1 MLTFIVNNKEVK
13 TNAPAASSLVDYI
26 RNDLHLYGT
35 KIGCREGDCGA
46 CTILVGDIQDGELK
60 YQTMNSCLM
69 PLGNADRKHIV
80 TIEGVNGPELT
91 PVQAA
96 LLENNGTQC
105 GFCTPGFVMAF
116 YGFCLNTGKEKNLAN
131 AIEAISGN
139 ICRCTGYKS
148 IEKAAAAIVKKLRP
162 PQRGPS
168 GPMPGAVTLEWLVK
182 NKFLPDYFLAIPE
195 KLSKIDPAAPAA
207 VRESGYIIAGGTDV
221 LLQDPE
227 GAMAS
232 GKVNLVF
239 GASEYSRI
247 KFKDGKCY
255 VGSAVTVKDLK
266 ESKELRAYFPRL
278 DDYLKLMA
286 SPPIR
291 NMATVGGNIANGS
304 PIGDLCVMMM
314 ALDAVLVLRRQG
326 EDRELKL
333 KDFFIGY
340 KKVNKDPEEF
350 IKWIYF
356 DLPDAHTRF
365 SYEKI
370 SKRGHLDMATVNS
383 AMKIVLVDGM
393 IKKASF
399 AVGGLGPTIRYMA
412 KTTAYLLG
420 KKINNQTFKEANRIA
435 QNEITPRS
443 RPEYKR
449 SLVRQQL
456 FIHLMSFAPGT
467 ISLEA
472 LK

>member
-1 MLTFIVNNKEVK
+1 MLNFIVNNKEVK
-13 TNAPAASSLVDYI
+13 TNAPAGSSLVDYI
-26 RNDLHLYGT
+26 RNELHLYGT

-46 CTILVGDIQDGELK
+46 CTILVGEIKDNELK

-69 PLGNADRKHIV
+69 PLGNANYKHIV
-80 TIEGVNGPELT
+80 TIEGINGPELT
-91 PVQAA
+91 PVQAV
-96 LLENNGTQC
+96 LVDHNGTQC
-105 GFCTPGFVMAF
+105 GFCTPGFVMSL
-116 YGFCLNTGKEKNLAN
+116 YGFCLNADKEKNLAN

-148 IEKAAAAIVKKLRP
+148 IEKAAGAIVKKL
-162 PQRGPS
+162 Q
-168 GPMPGAVTLEWLVK
+168 PMGAAKAVEWLIK
-182 NKFLPDYFLAIPE
+182 NKFLPDYFLDISG
-195 KLSKIDPAAPAA
+195 KLNKITPANAVA
-207 VRESGYIIAGGTDV
+207 VRESGYIIAGGTDI

-227 GAMAS
+227 GAIAADN
-232 GKVNLVF
+232 VNLVY
-239 GASEYSRI
+239 GASAYGQI
-247 KFKDGKCY
+247 KFADNKCY
-255 VGSAVTVKDLK
+255 LGSTATIKDLK
-266 ESKELRAYFPRL
+266 ESKELRKYFPKL

-286 SPPIR
+286 STPIR

-304 PIGDLCVMMM
+304 PIADLCVILL
-314 ALDAVLVLRRQG
+314 ALDATLVLRHKG
-326 EDRELKL
+326 ETRELKL

-350 IKWIYF
+350 IEWIYF
-356 DLPDAHTRF
+356 DLPDEMTHF
-365 SYEKI
+365 SFEKI

-383 AMKIVLVDGM
+383 AMSIVLVDGV

-399 AVGGLGPTIRYMA
+399 TVGGLGPTIRVLA
-412 KTTAYLLG
+412 KTAEYLLG
-420 KKINNQTFKEANRIA
+420 KKINNQTFKEANQIA
-435 QNEITPRS
+435 QGEITPRS
-443 RPEYKR
+443 RAEYKR

>member
-13 TNAPAASSLVDYI
+13 TNASAASSLVDYL

-46 CTILVGDIQDGELK
+46 CTILVGDIRDGELK

-80 TIEGVNGPELT
+80 TIEGINSSELT
-91 PVQAA
+91 PVHTA

-105 GFCTPGFVMAF
+105 GFCTPGFVMAL
-116 YGFCLNTGKEKNLAN
+116 YGFCLDTGKEKNLAN

-148 IEKAAAAIVKKLRP
+148 IEKAAGAIVKKLRP
-162 PQRGPS
+162 LHRGPS
-168 GPMPGAVTLEWLVK
+168 APMPGAMTMEWLVK
-182 NKFLPDYFLAIPE
+182 NKFLPEYFLAVPE
-195 KLSKIDPAAPAA
+195 KLMKIAA
-207 VRESGYIIAGGTDV
+207 VHAAAIRESGYIIAGGTDV
-221 LLQDPE
+221 VLQDPE
-227 GAMAS
+227 GAKAS
-232 GKVNLVF
+232 DNVNLVF

-247 KFKDGKCY
+247 KFAEGKCH

-266 ESKELRAYFPRL
+266 ESKELRAFFPRM

-304 PIGDLCVMMM
+304 PIGDLCVMMT
-314 ALDAVLVLRRQG
+314 ALDAVLVLRRLG
-326 EDRELKL
+326 EKRELKL

-350 IKWIYF
+350 IEWIYF
-356 DLPDAHTRF
+356 DLPDAQTRF
-365 SYEKI
+365 SFEKI

-383 AMKIVLVDGM
+383 AMRIILAGGV
-393 IKKASF
+393 IKKADF
-399 AVGGLGPTIRYMA
+399 AVGGLGPTIRNMA
-412 KTTAYLLG
+412 KTADYLLG
-420 KKINNQTFKEANRIA
+420 KKLSNQTFKEANLIA
-435 QNEITPRS
+435 QSEITPRS

-456 FIHLMSFAPGT
+456 FIHLMNFAPGAIT
-467 ISLEA
+467 LEA

>member
-46 CTILVGDIQDGELK
+46 CTILVGEMEDGELK

-116 YGFCLNTGKEKNLAN
+116 YGFCLNMGKEKNLAN

-148 IEKAAAAIVKKLRP
+148 IEKAAGAIVKKLQP
-162 PQRGPS
+162 PHRGPS
-168 GPMPGAVTLEWLVK
+168 GPMPGAVTMEWLVN
-182 NKFLPDYFLAIPE
+182 NKFLPEYFLAIPE
-195 KLSKIDPAAPAA
+195 RLRKIAPAAAAA

-227 GAMAS
+227 GALAAEN
-232 GKVNLVF
+232 VNLVY

-247 KFKDGKCY
+247 KFAEGKCY
-255 VGSAVTVKDLK
+255 VGSAVTVKELK

-278 DDYLKLMA
+278 DEYLKLMA

-314 ALDAVLVLRRQG
+314 ALDAILVLRRQG
-326 EDRELKL
+326 ETREVKL
-333 KDFFIGY
+333 KEFFIGY

-350 IKWIYF
+350 IQWIVF
-356 DLPDAHTRF
+356 DLPDVHSRF
-365 SYEKI
+365 SFEKI

-383 AMKIVLVDGM
+383 AMSIILAGGV

-399 AVGGLGPTIRYMA
+399 AVGGLGPTIRNMA
-412 KTTAYLLG
+412 KTADFLLG
-420 KKINNQTFKEANRIA
+420 KKISNHTFQEANLIA

-443 RPEYKR
+443 RADYKR
-449 SLVRQQL
+449 ALVRQQL
-456 FIHLMSFAPGT
+456 FIHLMSFAPEA